1 MNAYETQVKYHQET
15 LLENSELEIQIK
27 LLQSEQNKRS
37 EKVQL
42 RKMTKLHNTIKRLS
56 RRILRNFVRRWR
68 ENANAKNDMF
78 FASMKCSRKLY
89 IRTMK
94 ERFNQYKEGVKH
106 VKIVGMLKRRFDDI
120 TKNFDSRLVDR
131 TFDAWC
137 KFIDQRKFMTK
148 ALCRIGMGLKG

>member
-1 MNAYETQVKYHQET
+1 MK
-15 LLENSELEIQIK
+15 
-27 LLQSEQNKRS
+27 
-37 EKVQL
+37 L
-42 RKMTKLHNTIKRLS
+42 RKMTKLHNTIKRLT

-94 ERFNQYKEGVKH
+94 ERFNQYREGVKH
-106 VKIVGMLKRRFDDI
+106 VKIIKMLKGRFDDI
-120 TKNFDSRLVDR
+120 TKNFDSRLLDR

-137 KFIDQRKFMTK
+137 HFIEQRKFMTK
-148 ALCRIGMGLKG
+148 ALCRIGMGLKGQNVAGAFMKWREVKNYERYNDLQNGHSIPKQ